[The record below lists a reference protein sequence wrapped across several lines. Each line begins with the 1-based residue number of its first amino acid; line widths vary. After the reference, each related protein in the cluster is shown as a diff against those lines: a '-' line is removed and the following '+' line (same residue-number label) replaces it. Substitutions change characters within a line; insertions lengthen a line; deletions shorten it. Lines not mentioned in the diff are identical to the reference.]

1 MKFAARELNLLGLT
15 LGVIVLGLTYLWLEP
30 KFQEWT
36 EFRAEREEL
45 AARRDAAEHLLASRA
60 EVEARLAEFR
70 GGLPVYAVGKK
81 AEAELLL
88 GLEQM
93 AGQHRLTLT
102 RRNAGAER
110 QAGDLFET
118 AITCDWEGDLPALVN
133 FLYAQ
138 QSQGA
143 VSDVRQ
149 LSVQPVGGRDVPA
162 GHLKGNFT
170 IDYAY
175 RRDAG
180 GTESKADA
188 APAAPEPPHP
198 EGP

>member
-1 MKFAARELNLLGLT
+1 
-15 LGVIVLGLTYLWLEP
+15 
-30 KFQEWT
+30 
-36 EFRAEREEL
+36 
-45 AARRDAAEHLLASRA
+45 
-60 EVEARLAEFR
+60 
-70 GGLPVYAVGKK
+70 
-81 AEAELLL
+81 
-88 GLEQM
+88 
-93 AGQHRLTLT
+93 
-102 RRNAGAER
+102 
-110 QAGDLFET
+110 LFET

-180 GTESKADA
+180 GAESKADA